1 MGASVT
7 KIQGNDKELGSS
19 MSTMYHPRTEGLSL
33 AEQVKLIT
41 SDKGSRARAMTKLVC
56 TMGPSCWDVEPL
68 KKMMTIGMT
77 VARLNFSH
85 GDHET
90 HGATVSR
97 IREASAATGRPCAIM
112 LDTKG
117 PEIRTGFFAE
127 SGGKIS
133 LTAGQELKIVTDYDF
148 KGDSSCIACT
158 YKALPSSVSV
168 GNQILIADGSL
179 VCTVLS
185 CHPDEGHV
193 LCRVEN
199 NAKIGERKNMNL
211 PGVKVDLPVLQP
223 KDVADIANFG
233 VPQGVDFVA
242 ASFVQSGEDVQ
253 IIRAT
258 LGEAGASI
266 KIISKIE
273 NQEGLENFDAI
284 LEASDGIMVAR
295 GDLGMEIPPQQVFI
309 AQKLMIAR
317 CNLAGKPVITATQM
331 LESMTAAPR
340 PTRAEV
346 SDVANAVL
354 DGTDCVML
362 SGETAGGD
370 FPLEAVQT
378 MVNTSMEAEKTLNFG
393 SMYDKFRTLTQEEVS
408 AISVYES
415 VASSVCKTALES
427 NAKAIIVV
435 TDSERYVGM
444 ITKYRPNVPIVLATS
459 DDQFVRQASGYM
471 KNVEAFHL
479 DSSAEGGFEAP
490 LRASLSK
497 AVAAGVIVAGD
508 LVVATMRV
516 QSDIADTPITLLVR
530 A

>member
-1 MGASVT
+1 
-7 KIQGNDKELGSS
+7 
-19 MSTMYHPRTEGLSL
+19 
-33 AEQVKLIT
+33 
-41 SDKGSRARAMTKLVC
+41 MTKLVC
-56 TMGPSCWDVEPL
+56 TMGPSCWDVETL
-68 KKMMTIGMT
+68 KKMISIGMT

-85 GDHET
+85 GDHQT
-90 HGATVSR
+90 HGATASR
-97 IREASAATGRPCAIM
+97 VREASKAVGRPCAIM

-127 SGGKIS
+127 GAGNKIS
-133 LTAGQELKIVTDYDF
+133 LSQGQELKIVTDYDF
-148 KGDSSCIACT
+148 KGNSACIACT
-158 YKALPSSVSV
+158 YKALPTSVSP

-185 CHPDEGHV
+185 CHPEKGHV
-193 LCRVEN
+193 ITRVEN

-211 PGVKVDLPVLQP
+211 PGVKVNLPVLQP
-223 KDVADIANFG
+223 KDVDDIQNFG
-233 VPQGVDFVA
+233 VPQGVDFIA
-242 ASFVQSGEDVQ
+242 ASFVQSAEDVQ
-253 IIRAT
+253 VIRDT

-284 LEASDGIMVAR
+284 LKASDGIMVAR

-362 SGETAGGD
+362 SGETAGGE
-370 FPLEAVQT
+370 FPLEAVTT

-393 SMYDKFRTLTQEEVS
+393 SMYDKFRALTQESAS
-408 AISVYES
+408 AISIYES

-427 NAKAIIVV
+427 NAKAVIAI

-444 ITKYRPNVPIVLATS
+444 ITKYRPNVPIVLGTT
-459 DDQFVRQASGYM
+459 DEQFGRQAAGYM

-479 DSSAEGGFEAP
+479 PETTGEVGGGFEAP
-490 LRASLSK
+490 LRSSLGM
-497 AVAAGVIVAGD
+497 AVQAGIINSGD

-516 QSDIADTPITLLVR
+516 QSEIADTPITLLVR